1 MSAFDYIV
9 VGAGSAGC
17 AVAARLSESGRHS
30 VLLLEAG
37 PDDRR
42 FWIQVPVGYGRTFY
56 DPDVNWMYMTEPVES
71 AGGRESY
78 WPRGKVLGGSSSIN
92 AMVYI
97 RGQREDFDAWRD
109 AGNPGWGFNDV
120 LPVFKRMEAHAWGES
135 DWHGG
140 DGPIGIIAPSSELHP
155 TCETFFRACEAAG
168 LERNPDFNGKTSE
181 GVGPYHLTIKD
192 GRRMSASRGYLWPV
206 RSRKTLKIETGAD
219 VQRILF
225 DGSRATGIAYRRNGS
240 EQRATARAEVIL
252 CAGAI
257 GSPKLLMQSGLGA
270 ADALA
275 GHGIPV
281 LADLPGIGA
290 NLQDHYDICVFYRST
305 VPTLN
310 DRLYPWYG
318 KLWAGLQYVLT
329 RKGPL
334 ALSLNQAG
342 GFVRT
347 DASQSR
353 PNVQIYFSPLSYL
366 RAPPGTRPL
375 MNPDPYS
382 AFQISATLC
391 RPTSRGRLEL
401 RSADP
406 DAPPLIHPGYL
417 ETDHDQQEAIA
428 GLRVLLKLAETPAL
442 SAIIEAPVDPYPA
455 GASDDALLAYAREQ
469 GGTVFHPAGTCA
481 MGPDPQRHVVDATL
495 KVHGVRS
502 LRVADASIFPTL
514 TSGNTNAPAMMVGE
528 KASDLILADAT

>member
-56 DPDVNWMYMTEPVES
+56 DPDVNWMYMTEPVAS

-109 AGNPGWGFNDV
+109 AGNPGWGFDDV

-135 DWHGG
+135 EWHGG
-140 DGPIGIIAPSSELHP
+140 DGPIGIMAPSSELHP
-155 TCETFFRACEAAG
+155 TCETFFRACEEAG
-168 LERNPDFNGKTSE
+168 LERNADFNGETSE

-192 GRRMSASRGYLWPV
+192 GRRVSASRGYLWPA
-206 RSRKTLKIETGAD
+206 RNRKSLKIETGTD

-225 DGSRATGIAYRRNGS
+225 DGTRATGIAYRRNGS

-281 LADLPGIGA
+281 VANLPGVGA
-290 NLQDHYDICVFYRST
+290 NLQDHYDICFFYRST

-318 KLWAGLQYVLT
+318 KLRAGLQYVLT

-342 GFVRT
+342 GFIRT

-366 RAPPGTRPL
+366 KAPPGTRPL

-406 DAPPLIHPGYL
+406 AAPPLIHPGYL
-417 ETDHDQQEAIA
+417 ETGHDQQEAIA

-455 GASDDALLAYAREQ
+455 DASDDALLAYAREQ

-481 MGPDPQRHVVDATL
+481 MGPNPQRHVVDAAL
-495 KVHGVRS
+495 KVHGIQS

-528 KASDLILADAT
+528 KASDLIRADAT